1 MPEVQPFI
9 REPTRGRATAK
20 HTRAEFLS
28 RQGTTNRDRNLWNS
42 PNSPRSS
49 AKWIDSP
56 VKGLVSLPST
66 KTKNQQEFY
75 STFHKTP
82 DRKKFSKQEWEDC
95 TEESTRQA
103 LADWASSPE
112 FTDWLVKNADR
123 VKVLPDESSDE
134 SLGSG
139 SDSTDEAAVETSNNG
154 FGFYKWQQ
162 QLLSQSSLV
171 KLWLKLQVNQVYIRM
186 KALKVFKGGNIT
198 GISPLVPNLCSPGL
212 LKLKAEPTVVSLHG
226 LDGAQHNQRPYFKL
240 VSSVPHNY

>member
-1 MPEVQPFI
+1 MHLSFPGYKSPQ
-9 REPTRGRATAK
+9 EPTRGRATAK
-20 HTRAEFLS
+20 HARAEFLS
-28 RQGTTNRDRNLWNS
+28 RPGMTNRHRNLSNS

-56 VKGLVSLPST
+56 VKGLVSPPST
-66 KTKNQQEFY
+66 KTKDQQEFY

-82 DRKKFSKQEWEDC
+82 DRKKFSKQEWEDF

-112 FTDWLVKNADR
+112 FTDWIVKNADR

-162 QLLSQSSLV
+162 R
-171 KLWLKLQVNQVYIRM
+171 K
-186 KALKVFKGGNIT
+186 
-198 GISPLVPNLCSPGL
+198 
-212 LKLKAEPTVVSLHG
+212 
-226 LDGAQHNQRPYFKL
+226 
-240 VSSVPHNY
+240 